1 MRQKLEARLIQLSV
15 GINQLIKTLDQG
27 LLSETLSAQIIRSS
41 TSAALN
47 YGEAQGAESKKDFIH
62 KSSIVLKELRETH
75 ISLKIINNSK
85 ISQDQKILAQLLD
98 ECNQLIAIFHK
109 TVRTAKS
116 NNSF

>member
-1 MRQKLEARLIQLSV
+1 MRQKIEERLINLSV
-15 GINQLIKTLDQG
+15 EVHQLIKALDNG
-27 LLSETLSAQIIRSS
+27 ILSQNLSSQIIRSS

-85 ISQDQKILAQLLD
+85 ISQDQSSLVYLLD

-109 TVRTAKS
+109 TVTTAKS
-116 NNSF
+116 KI